1 MTHSE
6 PIAEMEIDLK
16 KAANHIVIS
25 LTGSLDIYTSLDF
38 KNFIENNLG
47 KDASQAHVVINLEK
61 LNYIDSSGIGM
72 LIKQLNYVQ
81 DLKGKFSIAN
91 MKPAIEK
98 VFKVAGLTSY
108 FHTISEEEFKSQ
120 FS

>member
-1 MTHSE
+1 
-6 PIAEMEIDLK
+6 MEIDLK
-16 KAANHIVIS
+16 KTGNTVIINIS
-25 LTGSLDIYTSLDF
+25 GSLDIYTSLDF
-38 KNFIENNLG
+38 KTFLEANVKEGDSNL
-47 KDASQAHVVINLEK
+47 HVLVNLEK

-81 DLKGKFSIAN
+81 ELKGKFSIAN

-108 FHTISEEEFKSQ
+108 FHTIGEEEFKAQYS
-120 FS
+120 S

>member
-1 MTHSE
+1 
-6 PIAEMEIDLK
+6 MEIDLK
-16 KAANHIVIS
+16 KTGNAIIVNIS
-25 LTGSLDIYTSLDF
+25 GSLDIYTSLDF
-38 KNFIENNLG
+38 KNFLEANV
-47 KDASQAHVVINLEK
+47 KSDTPSVHVVVNLEK

-81 DLKGKFSIAN
+81 EMKGKFSIAN

-108 FHTISEEEFKSQ
+108 FHTIGEEEFRTQYST
-120 FS
+120 

>member
-1 MTHSE
+1 
-6 PIAEMEIDLK
+6 MEIDLK
-16 KAANHIVIS
+16 RIDSNVIIS

-38 KNFIENNLG
+38 KNFIESSLGNNV
-47 KDASQAHVVINLEK
+47 ATSHVIINLEK

-81 DLKGKFSIAN
+81 ELKGKFSIAN
-91 MKPAIEK
+91 MRPAIEK

-108 FHTISEEEFKSQ
+108 FHTISEEEFINLYSK
-120 FS
+120 

>member
-1 MTHSE
+1 
-6 PIAEMEIDLK
+6 MEITLK
-16 KAANHIVIS
+16 KSSDAHVVSIS
-25 LTGSLDIYTSLDF
+25 GSLDIYTSLDF
-38 KNFIENNLG
+38 KNFLETNIPQSGSEPL
-47 KDASQAHVVINLEK
+47 HVVVNLEK

-81 DLKGKFSIAN
+81 ELKGKFSIAN

-108 FHTISEEEFKSQ
+108 FQTINEEEFRSKYVS
-120 FS
+120 

>member
-1 MTHSE
+1 
-6 PIAEMEIDLK
+6 MEINLK
-16 KAANHIVIS
+16 KNADAHIVSIS
-25 LTGSLDIYTSLDF
+25 GSLDIYTSLDF
-38 KNFIENNLG
+38 KNFLETNLPSTG
-47 KDASQAHVVINLEK
+47 SDSLHVVVNLEK

-81 DLKGKFSIAN
+81 ELKGKFSIAN

-108 FHTISEEEFKSQ
+108 FQTISEDEFREKFAS
-120 FS
+120 

>member
-1 MTHSE
+1 
-6 PIAEMEIDLK
+6 MEINLK
-16 KAANHIVIS
+16 KNADAYVIS
-25 LTGSLDIYTSLDF
+25 ISGSLDIYTSLDF
-38 KNFIENNLG
+38 KNFLETNVP
-47 KDASQAHVVINLEK
+47 SQPTEDLHVIINLEK

-81 DLKGKFSIAN
+81 ELKGKFSIAN

-108 FHTISEEEFKSQ
+108 FQTIGEDEYREKYAV
-120 FS
+120 